1 METKLK
7 WNTKTQLHGGIAKR
21 NTKVERSFG
30 RKIEFEFYPLFLEY
44 PYSSHYFT
52 LLSLNMYKV
61 Y

>member
-1 METKLK
+1 MEVLPKE
-7 WNTKTQLHGGIAKR
+7 I
-21 NTKVERSFG
+21 KVERSFG

-44 PYSSHYFT
+44 PYSGHYFI